1 MPRKPAPKPPQ
12 RLKVSVSVTRGDV
25 ALHAECA
32 ATAAGDVLRYLA
44 HVVRTV
50 TKEHP
55 DLLPYPD
62 TVPGGAVPYEDD
74 GDVEGRTV
82 GFRH

>member
-1 MPRKPAPKPPQ
+1 MARKPAPKAPP

-25 ALHAECA
+25 ALHAECG
-32 ATAAGDVLRYLA
+32 ATAAADVLRYLA

-50 TKEHP
+50 TKESP

-74 GDVEGRTV
+74 GDTEGRRV